1 MSSSIC
7 YIRHISLRYRVG
19 EREGGGSAR
28 FHHLIGFFSPSGLRE
43 SIDLRR
49 PDDGRDAADD
59 GRPFRHDQVQRARW
73 QICAVARWAAVEGPS
88 LAIRISCDISQI
100 SVRQRLCERDRGP
113 LEFLISRRYFAIVEM
128 ATEVVPFPREAVC
141 HVASYCSNVG
151 LNLFLQRF

>member
-7 YIRHISLRYRVG
+7 YIRHISLGYRVG

-49 PDDGRDAADD
+49 PDDGRDADD

-73 QICAVARWAAVEGPS
+73 QICAVVGWPVEGPS

-100 SVRQRLCERDRGP
+100 SVRQRLCETARGP

-128 ATEVVPFPREAVC
+128 ATEVVPFPKEAVC

-151 LNLFLQRF
+151 LKSFL